1 MSTDAPIATLSRADR
16 IARLHAAA
24 KQRIL
29 VLDGSW
35 GVMFQ
40 RRGLE
45 EADFRGDRFTSAN
58 GYDERDQMKGNNDIL
73 CLTRPDI
80 VSELHHEYYG
90 AGADISE
97 TNTFSATTIAQD
109 DYRLDE
115 KAVWDINFE
124 GAKLARAAADHWTAK
139 QPEKPR
145 FAAGSIGPLN
155 KMLSM
160 SSDVNDPG
168 ARLVTFDQ
176 VYEAYRHQVRAL
188 NEGGVDLYLIETITD
203 TLNCKAAI
211 KAIKDLEDEGMEVLP
226 IWISGT
232 ITDRSG
238 RTLSGQTAEAFWN
251 SVRHAKPFAIGFN
264 CALGADLM
272 RPFIAELSRVA
283 DTLVAAYPNAGLPNA
298 MGQYDEEPHQTAH
311 FIEEWAASGLVNI
324 VGGCCGTTPDHIR
337 HTADAV
343 ANLTTRSIPERPV
356 AMRLSGLEPFELIA

>member
-1 MSTDAPIATLSRADR
+1 MTRAER
-16 IARLHAAA
+16 IEALKAAA
-24 KQRIL
+24 KARIL
-29 VLDGSW
+29 ILDGSW
-35 GVMFQ
+35 GVMIQ

-45 EADFRGDRFTSAN
+45 EADFRGARFTHHN
-58 GYDERDQMKGNNDIL
+58 GQLKGNNDIL

-80 VSELHHEYYG
+80 ISDLHDQYFA

-109 DYRLDE
+109 DYHLD
-115 KAVWDINFE
+115 ARACRDINLA
-124 GAKLARAAADHWTAK
+124 GAKLAREAADRWTAK
-139 QPEKPR
+139 EPGKPR

-168 ARLVTFDQ
+168 ARSVTFDQ
-176 VYEAYRHQVRAL
+176 VYQAYREQVQAL

-211 KAIKDLEDEGMEVLP
+211 KAIMDLEDEGLEKLP

-251 SVRHAKPFAIGFN
+251 SVKHAKPFAVGFN

-272 RPFIAELSRVA
+272 RPHIAEMARVA
-283 DTLVAAYPNAGLPNA
+283 DCLVAAYPNAGLPNA
-298 MGQYDEEPHQTAH
+298 MGQYDEQPHETAH
-311 FIEEWAASGLVNI
+311 ELHEWAKDGIVNI
-324 VGGCCGTTPDHIR
+324 LGGCCGTTPDHIK
-337 HTADAV
+337 HVADEVRGV
-343 ANLTTRSIPERPV
+343 APRQIPERPR
-356 AMRLSGLEPFELIA
+356 ALRLAGLEPFELS

>member
-1 MSTDAPIATLSRADR
+1 MTRTER
-16 IARLHAAA
+16 IAALKAAA
-24 KQRIL
+24 KERIL
-29 VLDGSW
+29 ILDGSW
-35 GVMFQ
+35 GVMIQ

-45 EADFRGDRFTSAN
+45 EADFRGTQFLDVP
-58 GYDERDQMKGNNDIL
+58 GQMKGNNDIL
-73 CLTRPDI
+73 CVTRPDI
-80 VSELHHEYYG
+80 ISDLHDQYFA

-109 DYRLDE
+109 DYHLGAEACRQ
-115 KAVWDINFE
+115 INLE
-124 GAKLARAAADHWTAK
+124 GAKLARAAADRWTAK
-139 QPEKPR
+139 EPHKPR

-176 VYEAYRHQVRAL
+176 VYQAYREQIAAL
-188 NEGGVDLYLIETITD
+188 YEGGVDLYLIETITD
-203 TLNCKAAI
+203 TLNAKAAI
-211 KAIKDLEDEGMEVLP
+211 KAILDLEDEGQEKLP

-251 SVRHAKPFAIGFN
+251 SVKHAKPFAIGFN

-272 RPFIAELSRVA
+272 RPHIAELSRIA

-298 MGQYDEEPHQTAH
+298 MGQYDEEPHETAH
-311 FIEEWAASGLVNI
+311 ELHEWAKDGIVNI
-324 VGGCCGTTPDHIR
+324 LGGCCGTTPDHIK
-337 HTADAV
+337 HVADEV
-343 ANLTTRSIPERPV
+343 AGITPRAIPERPT
-356 AMRLSGLEPFELIA
+356 ALRLAGLEPFELA